1 MHIIFLN
8 MQDLQILLQL
18 FLVSITLLFFFKCL
32 LKPSINKNK
41 NKPPSPRKLP
51 ILGNIHQLSSLA
63 HHSLHAL
70 SSKHGPIILLHF
82 GSYQTVIISS
92 VEGAKEVM
100 KTHDL
105 IFASRPE
112 TRIYRRLLYD
122 MKTTSVAPYGEY
134 WRQLKSICVLQL
146 LSNKRVQSFQSIRL
160 EETENLMKRVHES
173 SVLGSVDLSEMFTS
187 LTNSVVCRAAFGK
200 KYSEGE
206 SGRKLRKLFKEFL
219 EVLGTICIGELIP
232 MLSWINHIDGFN
244 AKVDKVAKDVDEF
257 LEGVV
262 RERLDHQQ
270 LVDEGEHEEDFLDIL
285 IRVHKDNSTGF
296 HLDIDSIK
304 ALLLDIVIAGTDTT
318 GTLLEWTMS
327 ELLKHPE
334 IMKRLKNEIKE
345 VLNGKKDITDS
356 DLVKMQYLKCVIK
369 ETLRLH
375 PPIPLLVP
383 RIARADT
390 KIMGYDIGIG
400 TWVMINAW
408 TIGREVGYWDEPEE
422 FKPERFLDSKV
433 DFIGHDFQ
441 LIPFGAGRRG
451 CPGISFAIATNE
463 IVLANLVHRFD
474 WNLPNGVEGEDLD
487 MTERPSVTIAR
498 KFPLLTLAKPC

>member
-1 MHIIFLN
+1 
-8 MQDLQILLQL
+8 
-18 FLVSITLLFFFKCL
+18 
-32 LKPSINKNK
+32 
-41 NKPPSPRKLP
+41 
-51 ILGNIHQLSSLA
+51 
-63 HHSLHAL
+63 
-70 SSKHGPIILLHF
+70 
-82 GSYQTVIISS
+82 
-92 VEGAKEVM
+92 
-100 KTHDL
+100 
-105 IFASRPE
+105 
-112 TRIYRRLLYD
+112 
-122 MKTTSVAPYGEY
+122 
-134 WRQLKSICVLQL
+134 
-146 LSNKRVQSFQSIRL
+146 
-160 EETENLMKRVHES
+160 
-173 SVLGSVDLSEMFTS
+173 
-187 LTNSVVCRAAFGK
+187 
-200 KYSEGE
+200 
-206 SGRKLRKLFKEFL
+206 
-219 EVLGTICIGELIP
+219 
-232 MLSWINHIDGFN
+232 
-244 AKVDKVAKDVDEF
+244 
-257 LEGVV
+257 
-262 RERLDHQQ
+262 
-270 LVDEGEHEEDFLDIL
+270 
-285 IRVHKDNSTGF
+285 
-296 HLDIDSIK
+296 
-304 ALLLDIVIAGTDTT
+304 
-318 GTLLEWTMS
+318 
-327 ELLKHPE
+327 
-334 IMKRLKNEIKE
+334 MKRLKNEIKE

-474 WNLPNGVEGEDLD
+474 WKLPNGVEGEDLD

>member
-1 MHIIFLN
+1 MRKNQQGNNNPNMHNIFLDN
-8 MQDLQILLQL
+8 QTLLHL
-18 FLVSITLLFFFKCL
+18 FLVSFILLIFFKWL
-32 LKPSINKNK
+32 LKPSINRNK
-41 NKPPSPRKLP
+41 NKPPSPRKLT
-51 ILGNIHQLSSLA
+51 ILGNLHQLSSLA

-70 SSKHGPIILLHF
+70 STKHGPIMLLHF
-82 GSYQTVIISS
+82 GSYPTLIISS

-112 TRIYRRLLYD
+112 TSLAKRLLYN
-122 MKTTSVAPYGEY
+122 MKTTSVAPHGEY

-146 LSNKRVQSFQSIRL
+146 LSNKRVRSFQSIRL
-160 EETENLMKRVHES
+160 EETENLLKSVQES
-173 SVLGSVDLSEMFTS
+173 SVLGSVDLSEMFAS
-187 LTNSVVCRAAFGK
+187 LTNAVVCRAAFGK

-219 EVLGTICIGELIP
+219 VVLGTISIGELIP
-232 MLSWINHIDGFN
+232 WLSWINHINGFN
-244 AKVDKVAKDVDEF
+244 DKVDKVAKDVDEF

-262 RERLDHQQ
+262 RERLDHEQ
-270 LVDEGEHEEDFLDIL
+270 LVDSRQKTEEGEHKEDFVDIL
-285 IRVHKDNSTGF
+285 IKVHKDNSTGL

-304 ALLLDIVIAGTDTT
+304 ALLLDVVTAGTDTT
-318 GTLLEWTMS
+318 ATVLEWTMS

-334 IMKRLKNEIKE
+334 IMKKLKNEIKE

-400 TWVMINAW
+400 TWV
-408 TIGREVGYWDEPEE
+408 GD
-422 FKPERFLDSKV
+422 
-433 DFIGHDFQ
+433 Q
-441 LIPFGAGRRG
+441 
-451 CPGISFAIATNE
+451 CPDY
-463 IVLANLVHRFD
+463 R
-474 WNLPNGVEGEDLD
+474 
-487 MTERPSVTIAR
+487 
-498 KFPLLTLAKPC
+498 